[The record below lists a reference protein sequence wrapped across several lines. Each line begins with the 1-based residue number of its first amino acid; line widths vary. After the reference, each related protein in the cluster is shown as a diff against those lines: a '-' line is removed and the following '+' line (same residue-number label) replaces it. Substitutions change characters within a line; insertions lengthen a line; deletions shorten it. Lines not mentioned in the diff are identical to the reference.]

1 MLHKELQ
8 QQRNADV
15 KEIVSSS
22 LTGKSTSS
30 GYLILSGKLKNIHKT
45 NIVQTDWVIFL
56 YLAGCMYTYI
66 KTRIHTHIYDIL
78 LYS

>member
-22 LTGKSTSS
+22 LTGKSASS

-45 NIVQTDWVIFL
+45 NIVQTE
-56 YLAGCMYTYI
+56 
-66 KTRIHTHIYDIL
+66 
-78 LYS
+78 